1 MWYIIL
7 GYLIVSALLALL
19 FWLALI
25 VAKRSDERKTI
36 EFSEEESKEKEIHH
50 IAR

>member
-7 GYLIVSALLALL
+7 GYLLVSALLATL
-19 FWLALI
+19 FWLVLI
-25 VAKRSDERKTI
+25 VAKRSDERNTVD
-36 EFSEEESKEKEIHH
+36 FSEDESKEREIHD

>member
-7 GYLIVSALLALL
+7 GYLLVSALLATL

-25 VAKRSDERKTI
+25 VAKRSDERRTI
-36 EFSEEESKEKEIHH
+36 DSPEEESKEREMHH